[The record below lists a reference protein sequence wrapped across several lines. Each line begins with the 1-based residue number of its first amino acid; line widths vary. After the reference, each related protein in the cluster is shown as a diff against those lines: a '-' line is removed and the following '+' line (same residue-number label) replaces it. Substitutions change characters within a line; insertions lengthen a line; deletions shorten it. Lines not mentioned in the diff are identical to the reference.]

1 MTVEYN
7 TLWQGD
13 YISVVSPKNVPYEC
27 VLDSNCVLAI
37 PLKDGLIGIRSEV
50 VPSYEILDE
59 NQNLHF
65 YTVVAGMVEDGES
78 YEDALYRELKE
89 ETGVTILEGE
99 LFEFSTI
106 PLFKVLAN
114 RFKLYIVDIKEYTEE
129 EPLGDGGDI
138 EAQSTTDWVTMED
151 LKNIITLGG
160 NYDMTLLLAYYILL
174 DRGAQ

>member
-1 MTVEYN
+1 MTAEYH

-13 YISVVSPKNVPYEC
+13 YISVVSPKDTQYEC
-27 VLDSNCVLAI
+27 VLDSNCVLAVPI
-37 PLKDGLIGIRSEV
+37 KDGLIGIRSEV

-59 NQNLHF
+59 SMNTHF
-65 YTVVAGMVEDGES
+65 YTVVAGMVEYGES

-114 RFKLYIVDIKEYTEE
+114 RFKLFVVDIKEYTEE
-129 EPLGDGGDI
+129 EHMGDGGEI
-138 EAQSTTDWVTMED
+138 EAESTTEWVTMSE
-151 LKNIITLGG
+151 LKSIITTGG

-174 DRGAQ
+174 DRGVL